1 MKFTQVLCKQ
11 HIGRA
16 ISLLWQRQ
24 KQRRVY
30 ITKAEEIVT
39 SMGYQVRDPTEIV
52 TLEGSSKKFEIA
64 IKPKIDPDWKESS
77 CLTYKDHNVLQEGVP
92 QACLLTKTLKIDDE
106 LPKKVQDLVK
116 DIPNHIDDLVKRI
129 VYTSTIYDAEQVK
142 LPKLKDPDRPMW
154 VFPRVYGISSTRK
167 MHNISYK
174 FLQLC
179 ESLCG
184 LGIAQNRIMVNDAT
198 FSTCIEKESKLLNL
212 CLKMDLITSLAPL
225 TPIVDANTNIENYL
239 PDLSPL
245 HWTIGFTKTN
255 IYKKET
261 TYPITTNSPMKNIH
275 TIFINHDPEEV
286 KNITDLPVT
295 ENQIHARSLVESFTA
310 AALCAQQKFGLDAKE
325 LSEPVV
331 VQCIQS
337 DGQNFHFSVYQLNT
351 LDIDGTEGIKN
362 FWWSAPTYKLYEK
375 AKYED
380 GKPCVEGYNNE
391 VFKRFLAFY
400 KNK

>member
-16 ISLLWQRQ
+16 ISLLWQTQ
-24 KQRRVY
+24 KQRRIKV
-30 ITKAEEIVT
+30 TNAEEIVT
-39 SMGYQVRDPTEIV
+39 SIGCKVRDPTEIV
-52 TLEGSSKKFEIA
+52 TLEVNAKKFEVNV
-64 IKPKIDPDWKESS
+64 KPKIDPDWKPRS

-92 QACLLTKTLKIDDE
+92 QACLLTKTLKIDDG
-106 LPKKVQDLVK
+106 LPTKIQDLVT
-116 DIPNHIDDLVKRI
+116 DIPDHIDDLVKRI
-129 VYTSTIYDAEQVK
+129 LFTSTIYDAQQVK
-142 LPKLKDPDRPMW
+142 LPKLKNPDKPMW
-154 VFPRVYGISSTRK
+154 VFPRVYGITSTRK
-167 MHNISYK
+167 MRNISYK

-184 LGIAQNRIMVNDAT
+184 LSIAQNRIMMKDAM
-198 FSTCIEKESKLLNL
+198 FSTCIEKESYLLNL
-212 CLKMDLITSLAPL
+212 CLKMDLITSLAPI
-225 TPIVDANTNIENYL
+225 TPIADANTNIENDL

-245 HWTIGFTKTN
+245 HWALGLTKTN
-255 IYKKET
+255 IYKTEN
-261 TYPITTNSPMKNIH
+261 TYPISTNSPMKNIH
-275 TIFINHDPEEV
+275 TILINHDPEEV
-286 KNITDLPVT
+286 KNTTELPVT

-310 AALCAQQKFGLDAKE
+310 ATLCAQQRFGLDIKK

-351 LDIDGTEGIKN
+351 LDIDGAEGIKN

-375 AKYED
+375 ATYEN